1 MAVDYDTVKK
11 RKYFGQVSYEY
22 ERAGAF
28 EEGRLISREWWKKDV
43 EIDEREI
50 SELKTQISEVKNQ
63 LQKLGVR
70 F

>member
-43 EIDEREI
+43 EER
-50 SELKTQISEVKNQ
+50 VKALCTNE
-63 LQKLGVR
+63 GDS
-70 F
+70 

>member
-28 EEGRLISREWWKKDV
+28 EEGRLISRE
-43 EIDEREI
+43 
-50 SELKTQISEVKNQ
+50 
-63 LQKLGVR
+63 
-70 F
+70 